1 MEKNLAQLKAVIV
14 TNIDDIL
21 NQLVLGTPLYKW
33 ALALLVFF
41 LFLVL
46 RKVFTLIVL
55 KSIKK
60 FVSKT
65 KTDID
70 DKILKVFLKP
80 IRFLF
85 IIFGIW
91 FSLSIL
97 GTKSE
102 VSTHIVRSLFVYTF
116 FWILYNSIH
125 IFEKNIYQLTT
136 SLGRAVSKEI
146 GGFIIKSIKIFI
158 VVLGI
163 VAILQEWGINV
174 TAFIASLGLGGLA
187 FALAAKDTAANL
199 FGGLTIIADKAL
211 KIGDWVKIGSVEGI
225 VEDIGIR
232 TTKIRSFEKSLLT
245 VPNSYIANNPI
256 ENFSRRDVRRIKMN
270 IGITYDTPK
279 EKVVAIV
286 KDIRQMLIEHP
297 GISKNHTLLVYF
309 TEFGDSALN
318 IFIYTFT
325 NTANWEEYLKIKEDV
340 NLKIMDIVEKHGSS
354 FAFPSHSI
362 YIEKVPEK
370 LVFIDVDKLGN

>member
-1 MEKNLAQLKAVIV
+1 MDKEINQIKAAIIS
-14 TNIDDIL
+14 NIDELL
-21 NQLVLGTPLYKW
+21 NQIVLGTPLYKW
-33 ALALLVFF
+33 GLAFLVFF
-41 LFLVL
+41 VFLLL
-46 RKVFTLIVL
+46 RKVFTIVVL
-55 KSIKK
+55 QTFKRLVK
-60 FVSKT
+60 KT

-80 IRFLF
+80 LRFVF
-85 IIFGIW
+85 IVFGIW
-91 FSLSIL
+91 FSLLVL
-97 GTKSE
+97 GIKNEITQ
-102 VSTHIVRSLFVYTF
+102 HIIRTLFTF
-116 FWILYNSIH
+116 TLFWVIYNSIH
-125 IFEKNIYQLTT
+125 VFEGSIFRITGTFGQT
-136 SLGRAVSKEI
+136 VSKEI
-146 GGFIIKSIKIFI
+146 GNFIIKSLKIFVI
-158 VVLGI
+158 LLGG

-256 ENFSRRDVRRIKMN
+256 ENFSRRDVRRIKMV

-286 KDIRQMLIEHP
+286 EDIRKMLKNHP
-297 GISKNHTLLVYF
+297 GISKDHTLLVF
-309 TEFGDSALN
+309 FDEFGDSALN

-325 NTANWEEYLKIKEDV
+325 NTAVWSEYLAIKEDV
-340 NLKIMDIVEKHGSS
+340 NLKIMEIVEKHGSS
-354 FAFPSHSI
+354 FAFPSQSI
-362 YIEKVPEK
+362 YVEKLPEK
-370 LVFIDVDKLGN
+370 LTFIDLDKKN